1 MPNLA
6 YLKGDLIELAR
17 QGKFRAI
24 GHGANCFH
32 LMGAGIAKQIA
43 RHFPAAFTADRK
55 TEYGGELGK
64 NQKLGS
70 FSCAEIVPDLG
81 PDFHPFTVY
90 NLYTQ
95 HHPGRGDVAL
105 KYWAIESAFAQVAY
119 QEARA
124 RTDYRPFG
132 IPRIGCGIAGLDWGI
147 VERLIYTSGLED
159 VVVVDLP

>member
-6 YLKGDLIELAR
+6 YLKGNLIELAR

-81 PDFHPFTVY
+81 PDFRPFMVY

-95 HHPGRGDVAL
+95 HHPGSGDEAL
-105 KYWAIESAFAQVAY
+105 KYWAIQSAFTKVAY
-119 QEARA
+119 QESGT
-124 RTDYRPFG
+124 RTDSRPFS
-132 IPRIGCGIAGLDWGI
+132 IPRIGCGIAGLD
-147 VERLIYTSGLED
+147 
-159 VVVVDLP
+159 